1 MIISILCSF
10 GLIIAYSAYKLWKEY
25 YKPYKE

>member
-10 GLIIAYSAYKLWKEY
+10 GLVIAYSAYRLWKEY

>member
-1 MIISILCSF
+1 MIIGILCSF
-10 GLIIAYSAYKLWKEY
+10 GLIVAYSAYRLWKEY